1 MDAARPH
8 CDHHV
13 CSLDLSKKQPG
24 GDRDAARG
32 DPLAEVDSRT
42 DQLAAAGEPVAWS
55 HTGTAAEELVTWGD
69 TGTGVEGRV
78 TWSCIGAAAKGLAM
92 QLCIAIEPTEG
103 TRDSW
108 AGSCVVRV
116 AAGRRRPLASP
127 YTGGLDWHTEG
138 PRSKS
143 LSPPVS
149 S

>member
-1 MDAARPH
+1 VDAARPH

-42 DQLAAAGEPVAWS
+42 DQLAAAEEPVAF
-55 HTGTAAEELVTWGD
+55 GD

-108 AGSCVVRV
+108 AGSCVVHV